1 MKNRNEVKNKSN
13 LTVRILFYIA
23 GLIIMTVGVAI
34 SVRADLGVSTISSIP
49 YTMTCVAG
57 IDLGIATII
66 FSIFMVLLQIV
77 LLRKEYKIINLL
89 QLPVGILFGL
99 FLTFC
104 CNLTV
109 YIPEPSNFLIKL
121 IMTLISTVLVALG
134 VFLYVPAGFILL
146 APEGAMLAISKITKI
161 RFANVK
167 LISDITM
174 VVISLVTCLIVIREL
189 GSVGIGTILAALL
202 VGNEVKVLTRFF
214 GDARDKALKI
224 NAYSDSAEQTDD
236 TPLLHIMERD
246 VYTVKENT
254 SLLEVLRL
262 FREKKVS
269 GVPVLN
275 DKNELTGFISD
286 GDIIRH
292 LASEQSV
299 FVNPDSIE
307 KIGFN
312 IALLDLIKQN
322 VASIAKKKV
331 ITVSAEDDLDKICY
345 TLWKNHLKKAPVMQD
360 GEMIGIINVSNII
373 KYAVSLLEKEL

>member
-134 VFLYVPAGFILL
+134 VFLYVPAGFIPL
-146 APEGAMLAISKITKI
+146 APEGAMLAISKITKV

-174 VVISLVTCLIVIREL
+174 VVISLVTCLIAIGEL
-189 GSVGIGTILAALL
+189 GSVGIGTVLAALL
-202 VGNEVKVLTRFF
+202 VGNEVKVFARFF
-214 GDARDKALKI
+214 GDARDKALGI
-224 NAYSDSAEQTDD
+224 NAYSDEPAYD
-236 TPLLHIMERD
+236 TPLSGIMEKE
-246 VYTVKENT
+246 VYTVKEDT

-275 DKNELTGFISD
+275 DENELTGFVSD

-299 FVNPDSIE
+299 FVNPDSLE

-312 IALLDLIKQN
+312 TALLDLVKQN
-322 VASIAKKKV
+322 VSSIAKKKV
-331 ITVSAEDDLDKICY
+331 ITVSAEDDLDQICY
-345 TLWKNHLKKAPVMQD
+345 TLWKNHLKKAPVMRD